1 MGAMAGKA
9 QYSDEFW
16 QSDDGLKLHYR
27 DYAGAKDR
35 LPVICIPGLTRNARD
50 FEALANRIA
59 PRRRVICVNLRGRG
73 ESGSA
78 KDTAT
83 YVPLTYLADLEA
95 LLAQLKLK
103 RFVVIGT
110 SLGGIMAML
119 LAASK
124 AGRVAGALLND
135 IGPVIETAGL
145 SRIRVSVGK
154 SQSWPTWVHAARG
167 LSDLQGS
174 TYPDYDL
181 TLWLAMAK
189 RLFRLTGAGRI
200 VPDYD
205 LKIGDAVREGG
216 EATELWPAYEAFGD
230 IPITILRGA
239 LSDILSAATAKEMT
253 KRLPSAKLV
262 TVPGVGHAP
271 ALDEAASLRAI
282 DAFLKATP

>member
-1 MGAMAGKA
+1 MAGKA

-50 FEALANRIA
+50 FEALAARIA
-59 PRRRVICVNLRGRG
+59 PARRVICVDLRGRG
-73 ESGSA
+73 DSAAA
-78 KDTAT
+78 KDPAS
-83 YVPLTYLADLEA
+83 YAPLTYLADLEA

-103 RFVVIGT
+103 RFVIIGT

-119 LAASK
+119 LAAGRP
-124 AGRVAGALLND
+124 GRVAGAVLND
-135 IGPVIETAGL
+135 IGPVIEPSGL
-145 SRIRVSVGK
+145 HRIGAAVGK

-167 LSDLQGS
+167 LSELQGS
-174 TYPDYDL
+174 VYPDYDL
-181 TLWLAMAK
+181 TQWLAMAK
-189 RLFRLTGAGRI
+189 RLFRLTAAGRV

-205 LKIGDAVREGG
+205 LKIGDAVRDEGSG
-216 EATELWPAYEAFGD
+216 VDLWPAYEALGD

-262 TVPGVGHAP
+262 TVPGVGHTP

-282 DAFLKATP
+282 DAFLKAVP